1 MSLRRF
7 VFSASIALSFASLPS
22 LTGCA
27 ADTTTVPAGSSETAD
42 PTAPTDGTCSTL
54 RNVAKPVEILEQ
66 AGEPPPA
73 TGGTIVDGTYVA
85 IRAVRFTGS
94 NAASGSTGKNLQ
106 MTIRITG
113 SIVESIFDDV
123 PRRARVQIEGTTLRT
138 TVICPSTASDD
149 VAFVAGPNELS
160 LYLKDS
166 KGTRVYF
173 FTRI

>member
-1 MSLRRF
+1 MSLRCF
-7 VFSASIALSFASLPS
+7 VFSASLALSFAALPH

-42 PTAPTDGTCSTL
+42 PTAPTDGSCSNL
-54 RNVAKPVEILEQ
+54 QNVAKPVEIVEQ
-66 AGEPPPA
+66 AGEPLPA
-73 TGGTIVDGTYVA
+73 TGGTVVDGTYVA
-85 IRAVRFTGS
+85 VRAVRYTGT
-94 NAASGSTGKNLQ
+94 NPASASTGKNLQ

-113 SIVESIFDDV
+113 SIAESIFDNV
-123 PRRARVQIEGTTLRT
+123 PRRARIQLEGTTMRS